1 MRKPLALLTLWL
13 LALAGASLLAARYV
27 QVATDLT
34 AFLPDAASE
43 TETLLLQE
51 VRQGAASRLIL
62 IGIEGAPAD
71 ELSALSRA
79 LSLRLRNEPPF
90 RRVENGEF
98 AEQAELTGLLLR
110 YRYLLSPQIEPARFS
125 AAGLR
130 TALEARLAE
139 LASPAELVIKD
150 WLARDPTQEL
160 LAILEAWQPVSGPAY
175 HEGVWFDAARQRALL
190 LVETVAPGF
199 DMAAQRIAVNAI
211 AQAFQNISEGG
222 TARLVMTGPG
232 PFSVLLEK
240 QTRTEATAFSLLAA
254 GLMLGILLLAYRS
267 PRLVLLGALPLLSAG
282 VLGMLAV
289 QLVYGGVHGITLAF
303 GVTLIGVANDYP
315 LHVFSHL
322 QPAQPPARAVA
333 RIWPT
338 LRLSVLA
345 TSIAY
350 LTLVLADFAGL
361 AQLGLFTVVGLAA
374 AAACTRWL
382 LPGLLAPPALD
393 PARGAAAR
401 AQQQLERLPVTQ
413 WPALALLG
421 AALAILLLSPR
432 PLWEDELSG
441 LTPVPK
447 ALQQLDTDL
456 RGALGAPD
464 LRYLAVLRAAD
475 AETALQHSEK
485 LAGVLEPLCAQGVLA
500 AYDYAARYLPSA
512 ATQQRR
518 RQALPDAA
526 RLQAALRQAQQGLP
540 FQDDWFTPFVE
551 EASASRRLAPLTIE
565 SIRGTPL
572 ELRAGAM
579 LYFDPKAPPER
590 AWLALVTL
598 QNLQEP
604 AQLAQALSASGI
616 EQLRLVDLKGESE
629 QMIGRFR
636 ASALWR
642 IAFAVAATLLVM
654 FWGLPL
660 ARVLPTLLPY
670 PAAVLSVAAGLHLL
684 GIRLNLFHL
693 VSLMLVAGVAM
704 DYALFLGA
712 GEADPAA
719 RARSLHAVTL
729 CLLSTLSVFGILG
742 LSEIPVLRAIG
753 STVALG
759 VALSFAL
766 AVLGARSRITISSPL
781 GRDRR

>member
-1 MRKPLALLTLWL
+1 MKKPLALLALWL
-13 LALAGASLLAARYV
+13 LALAGASLLAARHV

-51 VRQGAASRLIL
+51 VRQGTASRLIL

-71 ELSALSRA
+71 ELAGLSRA
-79 LSLRLRNEPPF
+79 LSRRLREEQSL

-98 AEQAELTGLLLR
+98 AEQAALVELLLR
-110 YRYLLSPQIEPARFS
+110 HRYLLSPAVGPERFT
-125 AAGLR
+125 AAALR
-130 TALEARLAE
+130 NALEARLAE

-150 WLARDPTQEL
+150 WLPRDPTQEL
-160 LAILEAWQPVSGPAY
+160 LAILETWRPGHGPGY
-175 HEGVWFDAARQRALL
+175 HDGVWFDAGRERALV

-199 DMAAQRIAVNAI
+199 DMAAQKSVVGLIEQTFLGI
-211 AQAFQNISEGG
+211 ESGS

-232 PFSVLLEK
+232 PFSVLLEH

-254 GLMLGILLLAYRS
+254 GVMLGILLLAYRS

-303 GVTLIGVANDYP
+303 GMTLIGVANDYP

-322 QPAQPPARAVA
+322 QPAQPPADAVR

-361 AQLGLFTVVGLAA
+361 AQLGLFTVVGLAS

-382 LPGLLAPPALD
+382 LPGLLAAPPRD
-393 PARGAAAR
+393 PAQGIAAR
-401 AQQQLERLPVTQ
+401 SLAQLERLPVMQ
-413 WPALALLG
+413 WPALVLL
-421 AALAILLLSPR
+421 AAAVAVLLLSPR
-432 PLWEDELSG
+432 PFWEDELSG

-447 ALQQLDTDL
+447 PLQELDAEL

-464 LRYLAVLRAAD
+464 LRYLAVLRAPD
-475 AETALQHSEK
+475 AETALRASER
-485 LAGVLEPLCAQGVLA
+485 LAAVLEPLQQQGLLDG
-500 AYDYAARYLPSA
+500 YDYPARYLPSA

-518 RQALPDAA
+518 RQSLPDAT
-526 RLQAALRQAQQGLP
+526 ALRSALGQAQRELP
-540 FQDDWFTPFVE
+540 FQDELFAPFLSEV
-551 EASASRRLAPLTIE
+551 AAARQQAPLGLD

-572 ELRAGAM
+572 ELRVGSM
-579 LYFDPKAPPER
+579 LHFDERAPPER
-590 AWLALVTL
+590 RWIALATL
-598 QNLQEP
+598 QNPQAP
-604 AQLAQALSASGI
+604 AQLAQALGAAGI

-629 QMIGRFR
+629 QMIARFR
-636 ASALWR
+636 VSALWR
-642 IAFAVAATLLVM
+642 IAFAVGATLLVM

-670 PAAVLSVAAGLHLL
+670 LAAVLSVTAGLHLL
-684 GIRLNLFHL
+684 GVRLNLFHL

-712 GEADPAA
+712 SEHDPAE

-759 VALSFAL
+759 VALSFVL
-766 AVLGARSRITISSPL
+766 AVLGARSTITT
-781 GRDRR
+781 GRS